1 MNDEDPNK
9 EPDYDFLIE
18 IVEDVEAFIGDD
30 GESYGPY
37 SQGQVVNVP
46 KSAAKA
52 FDILL
57 NNGFA
62 KAYHIAPEHV
72 WVNPLFDYALKYF
85 SLGFSVLPL
94 GVKGKRAVVAWKK
107 YETEKM
113 NINDIDEWWSKWPDA
128 NIGIITGTINKLLVL
143 DVDGDEGRQ
152 SLKIA
157 SNNVPINTV
166 TARSSRGKHYYFRE
180 ERAFSS
186 YIGFLP
192 GMDIRCEGA
201 LIVAPPSIHASG
213 KVYEWERS
221 IFDYDLENT
230 PAWLSEIL
238 IEKETEKKA
247 KEEAR
252 LGGIPIGRRN
262 AELTRISGILR
273 NKGLSP
279 EAVRDTISRIN
290 KTQCDEPLGQDEV
303 DRITTNFPKNAF
315 ANTDLGNA
323 ERLIYHFGDVI
334 RYCHLWKKWIV
345 WDGKRWLKDDSG
357 AVYRLAKDTV
367 RSINAEA
374 AIEGDYTK
382 KAELAKWAFL
392 SESSYRMEAIVKLA
406 TNEIPISPDDLDQDV
421 WFLNVENGII
431 DLRTGEFSE
440 DHLKEKFITKLAS
453 VRYDPEAEC
462 PMWEE
467 FLHEIFEGNLELID
481 YIQKAIGYSMTSDD
495 REQVLFFLHGLG
507 QNGKTTFLN
516 IIMTLLGEYAKD
528 ADPSTFMDKKFDG
541 GPKNDVARLKGARF
555 VRSSEIAEGKY
566 LDEDFIKR
574 VTGHE
579 GLTARFLYGEIF
591 DFNPK
596 FKLWMISNNKPTI
609 RGSDFA
615 IWRRLMTIPFNYR
628 IPNDKRDKTLEA
640 KLDSELPGILNWA
653 IKGCMK
659 WLSEGL
665 NPPEI
670 VVLANTEYKDEMDPL
685 KDFLDDVCNVGV
697 IAKIPAG
704 ELYAAYRT
712 YCYCMRTEFISQQS
726 FGRRLSQLGLKKS
739 REFDGRYWEGI
750 EINKARFEILQKSY
764 KGEYPAN

>member
-1 MNDEDPNK
+1 MNGENPNK

-18 IVEDVEAFIGDD
+18 IVEDVDAFIGDD
-30 GESYGPY
+30 LRTYGPY
-37 SQGQVVNVP
+37 SSGDIVNVP
-46 KSAAKA
+46 KYAAKT

-57 NNGFA
+57 KNGFA
-62 KAYHIAPEHV
+62 WTYDEPPERV
-72 WVNPLFDYALKYF
+72 WLNPLFERAVKYF
-85 SLGFSVLPL
+85 YLGLNIVPL
-94 GVKGKRAVVAWKK
+94 REKGKVSIVPWKK
-107 YETEKM
+107 YQIEK
-113 NINDIDEWWSKWPDA
+113 IEIRDVDRWWSQWPNA
-128 NIGIITGTINKLLVL
+128 NIGIVTGSISRLLVL
-143 DVDGDEGRQ
+143 DIDGEEGRQ

-157 SNNVPINTV
+157 SNDAPINTPV
-166 TARSSRGKHYYFRE
+166 ARSSRGKHYYFRAN
-180 ERAFSS
+180 RIFRTCTG
-186 YIGFLP
+186 ILP
-192 GMDIRCEGA
+192 GVDVRCEGG
-201 LIVAPPSIHASG
+201 LIVAPPSVHPSG
-213 KVYEWERS
+213 RVYEWEKS
-221 IFDYDLENT
+221 IFDFGLEDT
-230 PAWLSEIL
+230 PEWLSEIL
-238 IEKETEKKA
+238 IEKESKDKTKDNA
-247 KEEAR
+247 KSSV
-252 LGGIPIGRRN
+252 IPVGRRN
-262 AELTRISGILR
+262 TELTRISGILINR
-273 NKGLSP
+273 GLP
-279 EAVRDTISRIN
+279 QEVVKDTLSKIN
-290 KTQCDEPLGQDEV
+290 QIRCIEPLDQGEV
-303 DRITTNFPKNAF
+303 DRITTDFPKNNF
-315 ANTDLGNA
+315 AMTDLGNS
-323 ERLIYHFGDVI
+323 ERLIYQYGDII

-357 AVYRLAKDTV
+357 AIYRLAKDTV
-367 RSINAEA
+367 RSINVEA
-374 AIEGDYTK
+374 ALESDYLKKGD
-382 KAELAKWAFL
+382 LSKWAFL
-392 SESSYRMEAIVKLA
+392 SESSYRIEALVKLA
-406 TNEIPISPDDLDQDV
+406 TNELPISPDDLDKDV

-453 VRYDPEAEC
+453 VKYDPDAKC
-462 PMWEE
+462 PLWEN
-467 FLHEIFEGNLELID
+467 FLCEIFEGNEELID
-481 YIQKAIGYSMTSDD
+481 YVQKAIGYSMTSDD
-495 REQVLFFLHGLG
+495 REQILFFLHGLG

-516 IIMTLLGEYAKD
+516 IIMTMLGEYAKD

-591 DFNPK
+591 DFAPK

-628 IPNDKRDKTLEA
+628 IPNEKRDKTLEA
-640 KLDSELPGILNWA
+640 KLDEELPGILNWA

-697 IAKIPAG
+697 IAKTPAG
-704 ELYAAYRT
+704 ELYAAYKT
-712 YCYCMRTEFISQQS
+712 YCYCMRTETISQQS
-726 FGRRLSQLGLKKS
+726 FGRRLSQIGLKKS

-750 EINKARFEILQKSY
+750 EINKARFELLQKSY
-764 KGEYPAN
+764 KGEFPA

>member
-1 MNDEDPNK
+1 MPNEDHKK
-9 EPDYDFLIE
+9 EPDSDFLIE
-18 IVEDVEAFIGDD
+18 ILSDLEKFIGDD
-30 GESYGPY
+30 GRSYGPY
-37 SQGQVVNVP
+37 SEGQIVNVP

-52 FDILL
+52 FDIIL

-62 KAYHIAPEHV
+62 RTYDEESEHV
-72 WVNPLFDYALKYF
+72 WINPLFDQAIKYF
-85 SLGFSVLPL
+85 YLGLNLVPL
-94 GVKGKRAVVAWKK
+94 IEKGKTSIIPWKR
-107 YETEKM
+107 YQIENVTLNE
-113 NINDIDEWWSKWPDA
+113 IDRWWSQWPWA

-143 DVDGDEGRQ
+143 DVDGEEGRQ

-157 SNNVPINTV
+157 SHEAPINTP

-180 ERAFSS
+180 NRAFSS

-213 KVYEWERS
+213 KTYTWEKS
-221 IFDYDLENT
+221 IFDVDLEDT
-230 PAWLSEIL
+230 PTWLSEIL
-238 IEKETEKKA
+238 YEKEAEKEA
-247 KEEAR
+247 KDKSR
-252 LGGIPIGRRN
+252 SGRIPLGRRN
-262 AELTRISGILR
+262 AELTRISGVLR
-273 NKGLSP
+273 NRSLSP
-279 EAVRDTISRIN
+279 ETVRDTISKIN
-290 KTQCDEPLGQDEV
+290 QTQCEEPLDQGEV
-303 DRITTNFPKNAF
+303 DRITTDFPKNTF
-315 ANTDLGNA
+315 AMTDLGNS
-323 ERLIYHFGDVI
+323 ERLIYHYGDVI

-345 WDGKRWLKDDSG
+345 WEGKRWLKDDSG
-357 AVYRLAKDTV
+357 AIYRLAKETV

-374 AIEGDYTK
+374 ALEQDYSK
-382 KAELAKWAFL
+382 RGEISKWAFL
-392 SESSYRMEAIVKLA
+392 SESSYRIEAIVKLA
-406 TNEIPISPDDLDQDV
+406 TNELPISPDDLDQDV

-440 DHLKEKFITKLAS
+440 DHLKEKFITKLAN
-453 VRYDPEAEC
+453 VKYDPDAKC
-462 PMWEE
+462 PLWEN

-516 IIMTLLGEYAKD
+516 IIMTMLGEYAKD

-591 DFNPK
+591 DFAPK

-628 IPNDKRDKTLEA
+628 VPNEKRDKTLEA
-640 KLDSELPGILNWA
+640 KLDSELPGILNWV

-670 VVLANTEYKDEMDPL
+670 VVIANTEYKDEMDPL
-685 KDFLDDVCNVGV
+685 KDFLDDVCNIGV
-697 IAKIPAG
+697 VNKIPAG

-712 YCYCMRTEFISQQS
+712 YCYCMRTETISQQS
-726 FGRRLSQLGLKKS
+726 FGRRLSHLGLKKS

-750 EINKARFEILQKSY
+750 EINKSRFEILQKSY

>member
-1 MNDEDPNK
+1 MADEDPKK
-9 EPDYDFLIE
+9 EPDSDFLIE
-18 IVEDVEAFIGDD
+18 ILSDVEGFIGDD
-30 GESYGPY
+30 GRTYGPY
-37 SQGQVVNVP
+37 SEGQIVNVP
-46 KSAAKA
+46 KYAAKA
-52 FDILL
+52 FDLILK
-57 NNGFA
+57 NGFA
-62 KAYHIAPEHV
+62 RVYDILPEYV
-72 WVNPLFDYALKYF
+72 DVNSLFDQAIKYF
-85 SLGFSVLPL
+85 YFGLNVIPL
-94 GVKGKRAVVAWKK
+94 REKGKISIIPWKK
-107 YETEKM
+107 YQIEK
-113 NINDIDEWWSKWPDA
+113 IDLRDVDRWWSQWPNA
-128 NIGIITGTINKLLVL
+128 NIGIVTGSINRLLVL
-143 DVDGDEGRQ
+143 DIDGEEGRQ

-157 SNNVPINTV
+157 SKDMPMNTAI
-166 TARSSRGKHYYFRE
+166 ARSSRGKHYYFRAN
-180 ERAFSS
+180 RIFGT
-186 YIGFLP
+186 YVGILP
-192 GMDIRCEGA
+192 GVDVRCEGGI
-201 LIVAPPSIHASG
+201 IVAPPSIHASG
-213 KVYEWERS
+213 KTYTWEKS
-221 IFDYDLENT
+221 ILDVDLEDT
-230 PAWLSEIL
+230 PKWLSEIL
-238 IEKETEKKA
+238 SEKEAKDKA
-247 KEEAR
+247 KEAR
-252 LGGIPIGRRN
+252 IPLGKRN
-262 AELTRISGILR
+262 SELTRISGVLR
-273 NKGLSP
+273 NRGLSQ
-279 EAVRDTISRIN
+279 EVVRDTISRIN
-290 KTQCDEPLGQDEV
+290 QTQCEEPLDQVEV
-303 DRITTNFPKNAF
+303 DRITTDFPKNTF
-315 ANTDLGNA
+315 AMTDLGNS
-323 ERLIYHFGDVI
+323 ERLIYHYGDVI

-357 AVYRLAKDTV
+357 AIYRLAKDTV

-374 AIEGDYTK
+374 AIEQDYSK
-382 KAELAKWAFL
+382 KGEISKWAFL
-392 SESSYRMEAIVKLA
+392 SESSYRIEAIVKLT
-406 TNEIPISPDDLDQDV
+406 TNELPISPDDLDQDV

-440 DHLKEKFITKLAS
+440 DHLKEKFITKLAN
-453 VRYDPEAEC
+453 VKYDPDAKC
-462 PMWEE
+462 PLWEN

-516 IIMTLLGEYAKD
+516 IIMTMLGEYAKD

-591 DFNPK
+591 DFAPK

-628 IPNDKRDKTLEA
+628 VPNEKRDKTLEA
-640 KLDSELPGILNWA
+640 KLDSELPGILNWV
-653 IKGCMK
+653 IKGCIK
-659 WLSEGL
+659 WRSEGL

-685 KDFLDDVCNVGV
+685 KDFLDDVCNIGV
-697 IAKIPAG
+697 VNKIPAG

-712 YCYCMRTEFISQQS
+712 YCYCMRTETISQQS

-750 EINKARFEILQKSY
+750 EINKARFELLQKSY
-764 KGEYPAN
+764 KGEFPA